1 MANVTSP
8 DIVHKVRHMAEFGN
22 CISEDFPA
30 LALTGVAATEKAYVG
45 VIPAGTRVQKLRV
58 VTSALLSATSTIDV
72 GFEPLS
78 GTDPTADNDYWFND
92 LAADA
97 AINAVS
103 AAEPITFNKAVKIV
117 VLVNT
122 ADVENSPTVTVYYA
136 GQALGAP

>member
-58 VTSALLSATSTIDV
+58 
-72 GFEPLS
+72 
-78 GTDPTADNDYWFND
+78 
-92 LAADA
+92 
-97 AINAVS
+97 
-103 AAEPITFNKAVKIV
+103 EPITFNKAVKIV